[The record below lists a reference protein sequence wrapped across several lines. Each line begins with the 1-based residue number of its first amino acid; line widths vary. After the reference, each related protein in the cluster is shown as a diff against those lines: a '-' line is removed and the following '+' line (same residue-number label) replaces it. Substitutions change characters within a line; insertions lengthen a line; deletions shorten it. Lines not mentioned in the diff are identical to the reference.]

1 MRQVGAGKRIP
12 TTTTPFLLWH
22 PVGDLGAVQPVAP
35 LAPHTPWVPTFCGAY
50 FGASDR
56 SSCWE
61 ALYQDRAFW
70 HIPQTSYLC
79 RCLWLLAGS
88 ELPRTPL
95 SGSSENSNSTTFVN
109 RGIM

>member
-12 TTTTPFLLWH
+12 TTTTPFLPWH

-56 SSCWE
+56 SSCW
-61 ALYQDRAFW
+61 AAYTKIVRSG
-70 HIPQTSYLC
+70 TSRKRRIFAVAYGC
-79 RCLWLLAGS
+79 
-88 ELPRTPL
+88 
-95 SGSSENSNSTTFVN
+95 
-109 RGIM
+109 

>member
-1 MRQVGAGKRIP
+1 MSFYDKRRSSWLSVVLSSIAVVSP
-12 TTTTPFLLWH
+12 NRVLAKRHESGRILNTHTDHDNPLPPLA

-70 HIPQTSYLC
+70 HI
-79 RCLWLLAGS
+79 
-88 ELPRTPL
+88 
-95 SGSSENSNSTTFVN
+95 
-109 RGIM
+109 